1 MNPRRPHRFGIPQ
14 IHVPRLRL
22 PWAGLSRLPFPRPG
36 VPRLPL
42 PRLGLNRLGLAAADL
57 PGLARHWQAAVF
69 LVALFASIDRDPGRL
84 TVVAFASALIFGS
97 WALQMALNV
106 VIGNLFPWWEAAVA
120 ATGVTAIVWAQLWL
134 ALPGM
139 GVVDE
144 MVGDPR
150 LHAGSL
156 AMALV
161 LLPVATAFMVR
172 LLWHVG
178 VARVIEDLGQAEF
191 EAWAEEHARVARWY
205 GADGRRRV
213 VERHL
218 ERAVH
223 WRPYAA
229 GAVMAVAF
237 GALAGLW
244 PPAAQLLMG
253 VLAFSLPWLLGRTL
267 GARTGAGQ

>member
-1 MNPRRPHRFGIPQ
+1 MDPRQPSRSGFPRAGFRRTGIP
-14 IHVPRLRL
+14 RL
-22 PWAGLSRLPFPRPG
+22 GI
-36 VPRLPL
+36 
-42 PRLGLNRLGLAAADL
+42 PRLGLPHFALPELPHPAGLS
-57 PGLARHWQAAVF
+57 GLARHWPAAVF
-69 LVALFASIDRDPGRL
+69 VIALLASIDRDPARL
-84 TVVAFASALIFGS
+84 TLVAFASALIFGS

-106 VIGNLFPWWEAAVA
+106 VIRNLFPWWEAAVA
-120 ATGVTAIVWAQLWL
+120 ATGVTAIVWLQLWL

-139 GVVDE
+139 GFVDQ
-144 MVGDPR
+144 MVDDPR

-178 VARVIEDLGQAEF
+178 VARVVADLGQAEF

-205 GADGRRRV
+205 GDDGRDRV
-213 VERHL
+213 IRRHL

-229 GAVMAVAF
+229 GAVLTVAF

-253 VLAFSLPWLLGRTL
+253 AMVFAAPWVLAPMVGHGWGRSRRDSRDAAP
-267 GARTGAGQ
+267 GA